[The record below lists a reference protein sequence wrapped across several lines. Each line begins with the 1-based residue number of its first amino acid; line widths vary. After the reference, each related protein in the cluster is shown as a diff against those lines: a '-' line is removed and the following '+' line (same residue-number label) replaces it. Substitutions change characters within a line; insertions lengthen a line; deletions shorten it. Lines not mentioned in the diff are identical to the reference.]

1 MRAQHMLGSA
11 PTPDSC
17 TRRRTPAAFAAET
30 MRIWASAS
38 CGENGQARKTASTSW
53 TARCKLRSSVGS
65 TWTAWM
71 FGAWTGNSP
80 PGCNSARTGAEP
92 LASSAR
98 TALLTAPVTSVTSSM
113 VTPSLVKPDNFWSDR
128 LGGLPVAVNAF
139 RSNFLVRHS
148 QQLTPTMPANK
159 GDCRQGGP
167 GALTLPGIWGSLEQF
182 Q

>member
-1 MRAQHMLGSA
+1 
-11 PTPDSC
+11 
-17 TRRRTPAAFAAET
+17 
-30 MRIWASAS
+30 
-38 CGENGQARKTASTSW
+38 
-53 TARCKLRSSVGS
+53 
-65 TWTAWM
+65 M
-71 FGAWTGNSP
+71 FGAWIGNSP

-128 LGGLPVAVNAF
+128 LGGLPVAVNVLPETSSCATV
-139 RSNFLVRHS
+139 SNW
-148 QQLTPTMPANK
+148 TPTMPASK

-167 GALTLPGIWGSLEQF
+167 GALMLPGIWGSLEQF